1 MYNKS
6 YSQTGYAQSQSRVL
20 FASASSNFEITSNL
34 KSLNFLFESFQT
46 SQYLQSN
53 LKSVRQILETFQ
65 SNFSIISN
73 FDPFNFVNA
82 KIETNLKF
90 NSNYQSVNVILPTF
104 RSVRSPYSRQYSA
117 YGYSQSDT
125 LEQDVKF
132 HQTRLIL
139 DSSHKSTS
147 ILDIS
152 FFSSMFLN
160 SNFTEM
166 NLALFRG
173 QTNFKFNSNYNNLNI
188 TFEKYD
194 SNFKLVS
201 NFTDLNLVL
210 EKFQTLQNL
219 NSQVNARHFSV
230 ISSLHYSIE
239 RLNSNYKIMIPG
251 RLIFRGKVWS
261 QSPDDPIY

>member
-6 YSQTGYAQSQSRVL
+6 YSQTGYSQFQSQVL

-53 LKSVRQILETFQ
+53 L
-65 SNFSIISN
+65 
-73 FDPFNFVNA
+73 
-82 KIETNLKF
+82 
-90 NSNYQSVNVILPTF
+90 
-104 RSVRSPYSRQYSA
+104 
-117 YGYSQSDT
+117 
-125 LEQDVKF
+125 
-132 HQTRLIL
+132 
-139 DSSHKSTS
+139 KSTS

-173 QTNFKFNSNYNNLNI
+173 QTNFKFNSNYNNLNT

-201 NFTDLNLVL
+201 NFTDSKLVL

-219 NSQVNARHFSV
+219 NSQVNARHFSI